1 MNPSMRLGDRVAV
14 ITGGG
19 RGIGRAIALAFARE
33 GAHLM
38 LASDVESEV
47 QAVAAEARGLGQKA
61 LAMRADVTRAEEM
74 AEMARRAV
82 TELGRL
88 DILVTCAGID
98 GTGLFLEQS
107 EAEWRRV
114 IDVNLFGTY
123 RAIRAALPQMMLQ
136 KAGRIIT
143 IASVFGKTGGQSFVT
158 AYITSKHGVVG
169 LTRALAG
176 ELGSLG
182 YPEITVNAI
191 CPGYVRAGM
200 WLRPQPT
207 PGGELPGPEI
217 FDRYL
222 KGRVPQRRMMEA
234 EEIANVAVFL
244 ALPETRGMT
253 GQALNI
259 DGGLLMS

>member
-1 MNPSMRLGDRVAV
+1 MRLANHVAV

-33 GAHLM
+33 GAHLL
-38 LASDVESEV
+38 LASDVEAEV
-47 QAVAAEARGLGQKA
+47 QAVAGEVRGLGQKA
-61 LAMRADVTRAEEM
+61 LAMKANVTSSDEM
-74 AEMARRAV
+74 AEMARRAMS
-82 TELGRL
+82 ELGRL

-98 GTGLFLEQS
+98 GPGLLLEQD

-114 IDVNLFGTY
+114 IDVNLMGTY
-123 RAIRAALPQMMLQ
+123 RAVRAALPLMMAQ
-136 KAGRIIT
+136 REGRIIT
-143 IASVFGKTGGQSFVT
+143 IASVFGKHGGHGFVT
-158 AYITSKHGVVG
+158 AYVTSKHGVIG
-169 LTRALAG
+169 LTRSLAA

-182 YPEITVNAI
+182 YPEITVNAV

-207 PGGELPGPEI
+207 QRGEAPGPEL
-217 FDRYL
+217 FERYL
-222 KGRVPQRRMMEA
+222 KHRVPQRRMLEA
-234 EEIANVAVFL
+234 EEVANVAVFL

-259 DGGLLMS
+259 DGGFLMS